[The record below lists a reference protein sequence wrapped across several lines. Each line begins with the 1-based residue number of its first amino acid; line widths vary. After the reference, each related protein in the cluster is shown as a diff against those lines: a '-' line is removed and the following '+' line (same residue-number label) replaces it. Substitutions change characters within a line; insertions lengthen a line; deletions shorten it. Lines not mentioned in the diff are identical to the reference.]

1 MNSDRII
8 KILEWRPQISI
19 SSDNTYDPDD
29 RKDLEECMLDVFKKF
44 CEFKKKKYSLTLS
57 TSLDTQELE
66 DMDIAILL
74 SMTETAFGVKK
85 FPADDLKKMQTFYDV
100 ADYVEKNLPERSE
113 CSGCKKAKVTEVI
126 TQVNPEKIKNQD
138 SDDKSNSQSDARH
151 KNGVGCSGWMIVIMV
166 WCAALMTV
174 NFVATSLGAS
184 EDACGL
190 SVLIGSTIAAI
201 VTYKLLKRRIATN
214 NEDIPGGAQKE
225 SDENSNNK
233 ASKAFIDIVLVAVAW
248 LIAYL
253 VVYSI
258 AFDAL
263 GASEEVSASV
273 GGCGGAIGAIC
284 MYMFRHRRK
293 SDDANDRL

>member
-44 CEFKKKKYSLTLS
+44 CEFKKKKYNLTLS

-66 DMDIAILL
+66 DMDVAILL
-74 SMTETAFGVKK
+74 CITETAFGVKK

-100 ADYVEKNLPERSE
+100 ADYVEKNLPEKSE
-113 CSGCKKAKVTEVI
+113 CSGCKKAKETEAK
-126 TQVNPEKIKNQD
+126 TQVNSKKTKNQD

-151 KNGVGCSGWMIVIMV
+151 KNGIGCSGWMIVVMV
-166 WCAALMTV
+166 WCAAITTV
-174 NFVATSLGAS
+174 DFVATSLGAS
-184 EDACGL
+184 EDACVL
-190 SVLIGSTIAAI
+190 SGLIGSTIAAI
-201 VTYKLLKRRIATN
+201 VTYKLLKRHIATN
-214 NEDIPGGAQKE
+214 NEDIPGGAQNE

-233 ASKAFIDIVLVAVAW
+233 ASKAFIDIVLVAAAW

-258 AFDAL
+258 AFDVL
-263 GASEEVSASV
+263 GASKEVSASV
-273 GGCGGAIGAIC
+273 GGCGGAIGAIW